1 MYAFKQLGAAVDI
14 YGSIHGS
21 NPCMHLEVWW
31 DMDLP
36 YNEEDHMRREASLQ
50 SIGTY
55 DINLEAVYILLET
68 WKKITLYHALNLVYE
83 WMKQETNFFS
93 VGDKLFLPQ
102 KHLHLMEVEKCIRKQ
117 SFPCVGNK

>member
-1 MYAFKQLGAAVDI
+1 
-14 YGSIHGS
+14 
-21 NPCMHLEVWW
+21 
-31 DMDLP
+31 MDLP

-83 WMKQETNFFS
+83 
-93 VGDKLFLPQ
+93 
-102 KHLHLMEVEKCIRKQ
+102 
-117 SFPCVGNK
+117 